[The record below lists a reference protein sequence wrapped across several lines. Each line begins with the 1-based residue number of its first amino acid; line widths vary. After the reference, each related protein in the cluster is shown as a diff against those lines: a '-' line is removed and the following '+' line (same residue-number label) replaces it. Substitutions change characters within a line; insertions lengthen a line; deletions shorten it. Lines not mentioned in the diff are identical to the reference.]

1 MVQAVITSR
10 KYLNKIRNGDTFTDN
25 PTDFA
30 TNQTG
35 NIGEIVKAVFTL
47 SLIHISEPTR
57 PY

>member
-1 MVQAVITSR
+1 MVQAVITSS

-47 SLIHISEPTR
+47 SLIHI
-57 PY
+57 